1 MPETEADRGQWKR
14 LTQSLSAKLISL
26 LLLVMVGI
34 FALLGY
40 LNIRL
45 HRQHLEAAT
54 LTSAE
59 RVSDVIKRSTSYYML
74 RNNREGLYHAIAT
87 MADEPGMVRVRIFD
101 REGNISYSSDPSE
114 VGHAVD
120 KSAEACY
127 GCHAQGQ
134 SLERLNR
141 PDRFRIY
148 RDASGQ
154 RILGVITPIENQ
166 PSCSNAV
173 CHAHPA
179 SQKILGVL
187 DTNLSLAKTDAQ
199 LAQTS
204 WRMLAYTIFAL
215 IDISLLT
222 WLFVW
227 RLVGQPL
234 KNLKDGTRELADG
247 NLGYQLIVD
256 SRDEAGELASSFNR
270 MSLQLRAANE
280 EIVAWAKTLED
291 RVDQKTRELKR
302 AHEHVLHVEK
312 MATIGKM
319 AAVVAHEINNPLFGI
334 LTYARLL
341 KKWIQRGEAETTK
354 KKDAEQCLDLIADE
368 SRRCGDLVKNLL
380 TFSRT
385 NPMNVQ
391 TTNLNSVVDRSVRLV
406 AHQLELNGVELHLD
420 LPSNLPMIQCDPGQ
434 IEQVLLAL
442 IMNAIDAMPRGGNL
456 WVRTRVEDETDE
468 LAIEV
473 RDDGSGIPP
482 EILPRIFEPFLTT
495 KETGKS
501 VGLGLA
507 VSRNIIEHHRG
518 RVEVQSEVGKGT
530 TFTVTLPMNGGGAPL
545 VASGVEAGK
554 LNRGHCHEP
563 TRKTADCR

>member
-1 MPETEADRGQWKR
+1 MPETESDRGQWER
-14 LTQSLSAKLISL
+14 LTHSISAKLISL
-26 LLLVMVGI
+26 LLLVMLGI
-34 FALLGY
+34 FGLLGY

-54 LTSAE
+54 LASAE

-127 GCHAQGQ
+127 GCHAQSQ
-134 SLERLNR
+134 SLEHLNR

-199 LAQTS
+199 LTQSS
-204 WRMLAYTIFAL
+204 WRMLAYTMFAL
-215 IDISLLT
+215 LDISLLT

-234 KNLKDGTRELADG
+234 KHLKDGTSELADG
-247 NLGYQLIVD
+247 NLGYQLEVD
-256 SRDEAGELASSFNR
+256 STDEAGELASSFNR

-319 AAVVAHEINNPLFGI
+319 AAVVAHEINNPLSGI
-334 LTYARLL
+334 LTYAKLL
-341 KKWIQRGEAETTK
+341 KKWIQRGEAETSK
-354 KKDAEQCLDLIADE
+354 KNDAEQCLDLIADE

-380 TFSRT
+380 TFSHT
-385 NPMNVQ
+385 SPMNVQ
-391 TTNLNSVVDRSVRLV
+391 TTDLNTVVDRSVRLV

-420 LPSNLPMIQCDPGQ
+420 LPSNLPAIQCDPGQ

-456 WVRTRVEDETDE
+456 WVSTRMGEESDE

-482 EILPRIFEPFLTT
+482 EILPHIFEPFLTT

-507 VSRNIIEHHRG
+507 VSQNIIEGHRG
-518 RVEVQSEVGKGT
+518 RVDVHSEVGKGT
-530 TFTVTLPMNGGGAPL
+530 TFTVTLPVEGGGVPL

-554 LNRGHCHEP
+554 LKSR
-563 TRKTADCR
+563 

>member
-1 MPETEADRGQWKR
+1 MPETESDRGQWER
-14 LTQSLSAKLISL
+14 LTHSISAKLISL
-26 LLLVMVGI
+26 LLLVMLGI
-34 FALLGY
+34 FGLLGY

-54 LTSAE
+54 LASAE

-74 RNNREGLYHAIAT
+74 RNNREGLYHAMAT

-127 GCHAQGQ
+127 GCHAQSQ
-134 SLERLNR
+134 SLEHLNR

-199 LAQTS
+199 LAQSS
-204 WRMLAYTIFAL
+204 WRMLAYTMFAL
-215 IDISLLT
+215 LDISLLT

-234 KNLKDGTRELADG
+234 KHLKDGTSELADG
-247 NLGYQLIVD
+247 NLGYQLEVD
-256 SRDEAGELASSFNR
+256 STDEAGELASSFNR

-319 AAVVAHEINNPLFGI
+319 AAVVAHEINNPLSGI
-334 LTYARLL
+334 LTYAKLL
-341 KKWIQRGEAETTK
+341 KKWIQRGEAETSK
-354 KKDAEQCLDLIADE
+354 KNDAEQCLDLIADE

-380 TFSRT
+380 TFSHT
-385 NPMNVQ
+385 SPMNVQ
-391 TTNLNSVVDRSVRLV
+391 TTDLNTVVDRSVRLV

-420 LPSNLPMIQCDPGQ
+420 LPSNLPAIQCDPGQ

-456 WVRTRVEDETDE
+456 WVGTRMGEEIDE

-482 EILPRIFEPFLTT
+482 EILPHIFEPFLTT

-507 VSRNIIEHHRG
+507 VSQNIIEGHRG
-518 RVEVQSEVGKGT
+518 RVDVHSEVGKGT
-530 TFTVTLPMNGGGAPL
+530 TFTVTLPVEGGGVPL

-554 LNRGHCHEP
+554 LKSR
-563 TRKTADCR
+563 

>member
-1 MPETEADRGQWKR
+1 MPETESDRGQWER
-14 LTQSLSAKLISL
+14 LTHSISAKLISL
-26 LLLVMVGI
+26 LLLVMLGI
-34 FALLGY
+34 FGLLGY

-54 LTSAE
+54 LASAE

-74 RNNREGLYHAIAT
+74 RNNREGLYHSIAT

-127 GCHAQGQ
+127 GCHAQSQ
-134 SLERLNR
+134 SLEHLNR

-199 LAQTS
+199 LAQSS
-204 WRMLAYTIFAL
+204 WRMLAYTMFAL
-215 IDISLLT
+215 LDISLLT

-234 KNLKDGTRELADG
+234 KHLKDGTSELAGG
-247 NLGYQLIVD
+247 NLGYQLEVD
-256 SRDEAGELASSFNR
+256 STDEAGELASSFNR

-319 AAVVAHEINNPLFGI
+319 AAVVAHEINNPLSGI
-334 LTYARLL
+334 LTYAKLL
-341 KKWIQRGEAETTK
+341 KKWIQRGEAETSK

-380 TFSRT
+380 TFSHT
-385 NPMNVQ
+385 SPMNVQ
-391 TTNLNSVVDRSVRLV
+391 TTDLNTVVDRSVRLV

-456 WVRTRVEDETDE
+456 WVSTRMGDESDE

-482 EILPRIFEPFLTT
+482 EILPHIFEPFLTT

-507 VSRNIIEHHRG
+507 VSQNIIEGHRG
-518 RVEVQSEVGKGT
+518 RVDVHSEVGKGT
-530 TFTVTLPMNGGGAPL
+530 TFTVTLPVEGGGVPL

-554 LNRGHCHEP
+554 LKSR
-563 TRKTADCR
+563 

>member
-1 MPETEADRGQWKR
+1 MPETESDRGQWER
-14 LTQSLSAKLISL
+14 LTHSISAKLISL
-26 LLLVMVGI
+26 LLLVMLGI
-34 FALLGY
+34 FGLLGY

-54 LTSAE
+54 LASAE

-74 RNNREGLYHAIAT
+74 RNNREGLYHAMAT

-127 GCHAQGQ
+127 GCHAQSQ
-134 SLERLNR
+134 SLEHLNR

-199 LAQTS
+199 LAQSS
-204 WRMLAYTIFAL
+204 WRMLAYTMFAL
-215 IDISLLT
+215 LDISLLT

-234 KNLKDGTRELADG
+234 KHLKDGTSELADG
-247 NLGYQLIVD
+247 NLGYQLEVD
-256 SRDEAGELASSFNR
+256 STDEAGELASSFNR

-319 AAVVAHEINNPLFGI
+319 AAVVAHEINNPLSGI
-334 LTYARLL
+334 LTYAKLL
-341 KKWIQRGEAETTK
+341 KKWIQRGEAETSK
-354 KKDAEQCLDLIADE
+354 KNDAEQCLDLIADE

-380 TFSRT
+380 TFSHT
-385 NPMNVQ
+385 SPMNVQ
-391 TTNLNSVVDRSVRLV
+391 TTDLNTVVDRSVRLV

-420 LPSNLPMIQCDPGQ
+420 LPSNLPAIQCDPGQ

-456 WVRTRVEDETDE
+456 WVSTRMGDESDE

-482 EILPRIFEPFLTT
+482 EILPHIFEPFLTT

-507 VSRNIIEHHRG
+507 VSQNIIEGHRG
-518 RVEVQSEVGKGT
+518 RVDVHSEVGKGT
-530 TFTVTLPMNGGGAPL
+530 TFTVTLPLEGGGVPL

-554 LNRGHCHEP
+554 LKSR
-563 TRKTADCR
+563 

>member
-1 MPETEADRGQWKR
+1 MPETESDRGQWER
-14 LTQSLSAKLISL
+14 LTHSISAKLISL
-26 LLLVMVGI
+26 LLLVMLGI
-34 FALLGY
+34 FGLLGY

-54 LTSAE
+54 LASAE

-74 RNNREGLYHAIAT
+74 RNNREGLYHAMAT

-127 GCHAQGQ
+127 GCHAQSQ
-134 SLERLNR
+134 SLEHLNR

-199 LAQTS
+199 LAQSS
-204 WRMLAYTIFAL
+204 WRMLAYTMFAL
-215 IDISLLT
+215 LDISLLT

-234 KNLKDGTRELADG
+234 KHLKDGTSELADG
-247 NLGYQLIVD
+247 NLGYQLEVD
-256 SRDEAGELASSFNR
+256 STDEAGELASSFNR

-319 AAVVAHEINNPLFGI
+319 AAVVAHEINNPLSGI
-334 LTYARLL
+334 LTYAKLL
-341 KKWIQRGEAETTK
+341 KKWIQRGEAETSK
-354 KKDAEQCLDLIADE
+354 KNDAEQCLDLIADE

-380 TFSRT
+380 TFSHT
-385 NPMNVQ
+385 SPMNVQ
-391 TTNLNSVVDRSVRLV
+391 TTDLNTVVDRSVRLV

-420 LPSNLPMIQCDPGQ
+420 LPSNLPAIQCDPGQ

-456 WVRTRVEDETDE
+456 WVSTRMGEESDE

-482 EILPRIFEPFLTT
+482 EILPHIFEPFLTT

-507 VSRNIIEHHRG
+507 VSQNIIEGHRG
-518 RVEVQSEVGKGT
+518 RVDVHSEVGKGT
-530 TFTVTLPMNGGGAPL
+530 TFTVTLPVEGGGVPL

-554 LNRGHCHEP
+554 LKSR
-563 TRKTADCR
+563 

>member
-1 MPETEADRGQWKR
+1 MPETEPVRDRWNR
-14 LTQSLSAKLISL
+14 LSHSLSAKLIAL

-34 FALLGY
+34 FGILGY

-59 RVSDVIKRSTSYYML
+59 RVSDVIKRSMSYYML
-74 RNNREGLYHAIAT
+74 RNNREGIYHAMAT

-101 REGNISYSSDPSE
+101 REGEISYSSEPAE
-114 VGHAVD
+114 VGHTVD
-120 KSAEACY
+120 KGAEACY
-127 GCHAQGQ
+127 GCHTRSEPLAH
-134 SLERLNR
+134 LNR
-141 PDRFRIY
+141 PDRFRIF
-148 RDASGQ
+148 RDSAGQ

-166 PSCSNAV
+166 PSCSNAA

-187 DTNLSLAKTDAQ
+187 DTNLSLATADAQ

-204 WRMLAYTIFAL
+204 WRMLAYTLFAL
-215 IDISLLT
+215 FDVSLLT

-227 RLVGQPL
+227 RLVGEPL
-234 KNLKDGTRELADG
+234 KELKDGTRQLAEG
-247 NLGYQLIVD
+247 NLGYQLEVD
-256 SRDEAGELASSFNR
+256 STDEVGELASSFNR

-319 AAVVAHEINNPLFGI
+319 AAVVAHEINNPLSSI

-341 KKWIQRGEAETTK
+341 KKWVQRGEVGTSKRAE
-354 KKDAEQCLDLIADE
+354 AEQSLDLIADE
-368 SRRCGDLVKNLL
+368 SRRCGDLVRNLL
-380 TFSRT
+380 TFSHT
-385 NPMNVQ
+385 APMNLQ
-391 TTNLNSVVDRSVRLV
+391 TTDLNTVVDRSVRLIS
-406 AHQLELNGVELHLD
+406 HQLEMNGVELHRELAEG
-420 LPSNLPMIQCDPGQ
+420 LPAIHCDPGQ

-442 IMNAIDAMPRGGNL
+442 IINAVDAMPHGGNL
-456 WVRTRVEDETDE
+456 WVSTSLDEHASE
-468 LAIEV
+468 VMLRV
-473 RDDGSGIPP
+473 RDDGCGIPTD
-482 EILPRIFEPFLTT
+482 LLARIFEPFLTT
-495 KETGKS
+495 KETGKG

-507 VSRNIIEHHRG
+507 VSRNIVERHRG
-518 RVEVQSEVGKGT
+518 RIEVQSEIGKGT
-530 TFTVTLPMNGGGAPL
+530 TFMVTLPVSSSLTVLAAVGNE
-545 VASGVEAGK
+545 VATLKS
-554 LNRGHCHEP
+554 R
-563 TRKTADCR
+563 

>member
-1 MPETEADRGQWKR
+1 MPGTESDRGQWER
-14 LTQSLSAKLISL
+14 LTHSISAKLISL
-26 LLLVMVGI
+26 LLLVMLGI
-34 FALLGY
+34 FGLLGY

-54 LTSAE
+54 LASAE
-59 RVSDVIKRSTSYYML
+59 RVSDVIRRSTSYYML
-74 RNNREGLYHAIAT
+74 RNNREGLYHSIAT

-127 GCHAQGQ
+127 GCHAQSQ
-134 SLERLNR
+134 SLEHLNR

-199 LAQTS
+199 LAQSS
-204 WRMLAYTIFAL
+204 WRMLAYTMFAL
-215 IDISLLT
+215 LDISLLT

-234 KNLKDGTRELADG
+234 KHLKDGTSELADG
-247 NLGYQLIVD
+247 NLGYQLEVD
-256 SRDEAGELASSFNR
+256 STDEAGELASSFNR

-319 AAVVAHEINNPLFGI
+319 AAVVAHEINNPLSGI
-334 LTYARLL
+334 LTYAKLL
-341 KKWIQRGEAETTK
+341 KKWIQRGEAETSK
-354 KKDAEQCLDLIADE
+354 KNDAEQCLDLIADE

-380 TFSRT
+380 TFSHT
-385 NPMNVQ
+385 SPMNVQ
-391 TTNLNSVVDRSVRLV
+391 TTDLNTVVDRSVRLV

-420 LPSNLPMIQCDPGQ
+420 LPSNLPAIQCDPGQ

-456 WVRTRVEDETDE
+456 WVSTRMGGESDE

-482 EILPRIFEPFLTT
+482 EILPNIFEPFLTT

-507 VSRNIIEHHRG
+507 VSQNIIEGHRG
-518 RVEVQSEVGKGT
+518 RVDVHSEVGKGT
-530 TFTVTLPMNGGGAPL
+530 TFTVTLPVEGGGVPL

-554 LNRGHCHEP
+554 LKSR
-563 TRKTADCR
+563 

>member
-1 MPETEADRGQWKR
+1 MPETESDRGQWER
-14 LTQSLSAKLISL
+14 LTHSISAKLISL
-26 LLLVMVGI
+26 LLLVMLGI
-34 FALLGY
+34 FGLLGY

-45 HRQHLEAAT
+45 HRQHLEAST
-54 LTSAE
+54 LASAE

-74 RNNREGLYHAIAT
+74 RNNREGLYHAMAT

-127 GCHAQGQ
+127 GCHAQSQ
-134 SLERLNR
+134 SLEHLNR

-148 RDASGQ
+148 RDSSGQ

-166 PSCSNAV
+166 LSCSNAV

-199 LAQTS
+199 LAQSS
-204 WRMLAYTIFAL
+204 WRMLAYTMFAL
-215 IDISLLT
+215 LDISLLT

-234 KNLKDGTRELADG
+234 KHLKDGTSQLADG
-247 NLGYQLIVD
+247 NLGYQLEVD
-256 SRDEAGELASSFNR
+256 STDEAGQLASSFNR

-319 AAVVAHEINNPLFGI
+319 AAVVAHEINNPLSGI
-334 LTYARLL
+334 LTYAKLL
-341 KKWIQRGEAETTK
+341 KKWIQRGEAETSRK
-354 KKDAEQCLDLIADE
+354 NDAEQCLDLIADE

-380 TFSRT
+380 TFSHT
-385 NPMNVQ
+385 SPMNVQ
-391 TTNLNSVVDRSVRLV
+391 TSDLNTVVDRSVRLV

-420 LPSNLPMIQCDPGQ
+420 LSSDLPAIQCDPGQ

-456 WVRTRVEDETDE
+456 WVSTRMGEESDE

-482 EILPRIFEPFLTT
+482 EVLPNIFEPFLTT

-507 VSRNIIEHHRG
+507 VSQNIIEGHRG
-518 RVEVQSEVGKGT
+518 RVEVHSEVGKGT
-530 TFTVTLPMNGGGAPL
+530 TFTVTLPVEGGGVPL

-554 LNRGHCHEP
+554 LKSR
-563 TRKTADCR
+563 

>member
-1 MPETEADRGQWKR
+1 MPETESDRGQWER
-14 LTQSLSAKLISL
+14 LTHSISAKLISL
-26 LLLVMVGI
+26 LLLVMLGI
-34 FALLGY
+34 FGLLGY

-54 LTSAE
+54 LASAE

-74 RNNREGLYHAIAT
+74 RNNREGLYHSIAT

-127 GCHAQGQ
+127 GCHAQSQ
-134 SLERLNR
+134 SLEHLNR

-199 LAQTS
+199 LAQSS

-215 IDISLLT
+215 LDISLLT

-234 KNLKDGTRELADG
+234 KHLKDGTSELAGG
-247 NLGYQLIVD
+247 NLGYQLEVD
-256 SRDEAGELASSFNR
+256 STDEAGELASSFNR

-319 AAVVAHEINNPLFGI
+319 AAVVAHEINNPLSGI
-334 LTYARLL
+334 LTYAKLL
-341 KKWIQRGEAETTK
+341 KKWIQRGEAETSK
-354 KKDAEQCLDLIADE
+354 KNDAEQCLDLIADE

-380 TFSRT
+380 TFSHT
-385 NPMNVQ
+385 SPMNVQ
-391 TTNLNSVVDRSVRLV
+391 TTDLNTVVDRSVRLV

-420 LPSNLPMIQCDPGQ
+420 LPSNLPAIQCDPGQ

-456 WVRTRVEDETDE
+456 WVTTRMGDETDE

-482 EILPRIFEPFLTT
+482 EILPNIFEPFLTT

-507 VSRNIIEHHRG
+507 VSQNIIEGHRG
-518 RVEVQSEVGKGT
+518 RVDVHSEVGKGT
-530 TFTVTLPMNGGGAPL
+530 TFTVTLPLEGGGVPL

-554 LNRGHCHEP
+554 LKSR
-563 TRKTADCR
+563 

>member
-1 MPETEADRGQWKR
+1 MPETEPDRGRWNR
-14 LTQSLSAKLISL
+14 LTHSLSAKLISL

-34 FALLGY
+34 FGLLGY

-74 RNNREGLYHAIAT
+74 RNDREGMYHALAT

-101 REGNISYSSDPSE
+101 REGRISYSSDPSE
-114 VGHAVD
+114 VGHIVD
-120 KSAEACY
+120 KGAEACY
-127 GCHAQGQ
+127 GCHARSQT
-134 SLERLNR
+134 LARLNR

-148 RDASGQ
+148 RGGKGQ

-166 PSCSNAV
+166 AGCSNGE

-179 SQKILGVL
+179 GQQVLGVL
-187 DTNLSLAKTDAQ
+187 DTNLSLVAADTQ
-199 LAQTS
+199 LGQAS
-204 WRMLAYTIFAL
+204 RRMLAYTLIAL
-215 IDISLLT
+215 LDISLLS

-234 KNLKDGTRELADG
+234 RHLKDGTKELADG
-247 NLGYQLIVD
+247 NLGYQLKVE
-256 SRDEAGELASSFNR
+256 SRDEVGELATSFNR
-270 MSLQLRAANE
+270 MSLQLCAANE
-280 EIVAWAKTLED
+280 EIVAWAKTLEE

-319 AAVVAHEINNPLFGI
+319 AAVVAHEINNPLSGI
-334 LTYARLL
+334 LTYAKLL
-341 KKWIQRGEAETTK
+341 RRWIERGEVETSK
-354 KKDAEQCLDLIADE
+354 RQDAEQCLDLIADE

-385 NPMNVQ
+385 APMNVQ
-391 TTNLNSVVDRSVRLV
+391 TTDLNSVVDRSVRLI
-406 AHQLELNGVELHLD
+406 AHQLKLNGVELHPD
-420 LPSNLPMIQCDPGQ
+420 LPQDLPRIQCDPGQ
-434 IEQVLLAL
+434 IEQVVLAL
-442 IMNAIDAMPRGGNL
+442 VMNAIDAMPHGGNL
-456 WVRTRVEDETDE
+456 WLSTRLRADSSEVE
-468 LAIEV
+468 IRV

-482 EILPRIFEPFLTT
+482 DVLPQIFEPFLTT

-507 VSRNIIEHHRG
+507 VSQNIVEGHRG
-518 RVEVQSEVGKGT
+518 RIEVESEPGKGT
-530 TFTVTLPMNGGGAPL
+530 TFTVTLPVEGSGVPL
-545 VASGVEAGK
+545 VAPLAAATQMKS
-554 LNRGHCHEP
+554 R
-563 TRKTADCR
+563 

>member
-1 MPETEADRGQWKR
+1 M
-14 LTQSLSAKLISL
+14 TQSLSAKLISL
-26 LLLVMVGI
+26 LLLVMLGI
-34 FALLGY
+34 FGLLGY

-59 RVSDVIKRSTSYYML
+59 RVSDVIKRSTTYYML
-74 RNNREGLYHAIAT
+74 RNNREGLYHAMAT

-148 RDASGQ
+148 RDSSGQ

-166 PSCSNAV
+166 PSCSNAI

-179 SQKILGVL
+179 KQKILGVL
-187 DTNLSLAKTDAQ
+187 DTNLSLAKADAQ

-234 KNLKDGTRELADG
+234 KHLKDGTRQLADG
-247 NLGYQLIVD
+247 NLGYQLEVD
-256 SRDEAGELASSFNR
+256 SNDEAGELASSFNR
-270 MSLQLRAANE
+270 MSLQLRSANE

-291 RVDQKTRELKR
+291 RVEQKTRELNR

-319 AAVVAHEINNPLFGI
+319 AAVVAHEINNPLSGI

-341 KKWIQRGEAETTK
+341 KKWIQRGEAESSK
-354 KKDAEQCLDLIADE
+354 KQDAEQCLDLIADE

-385 NPMNVQ
+385 SPMNVQ

-420 LPSNLPMIQCDPGQ
+420 LPSNLPPIQCDPGQ

-456 WVRTRVEDETDE
+456 WVRTRVDEEADE
-468 LAIEV
+468 LTIEV
-473 RDDGSGIPP
+473 RDDGSGIAP

-495 KETGKS
+495 KESGKS

-507 VSRNIIEHHRG
+507 VSRNIIEGHRG

-530 TFTVTLPMNGGGAPL
+530 TFTVKLPMNGGGVPL

-554 LNRGHCHEP
+554 LKSR
-563 TRKTADCR
+563 

>member
-1 MPETEADRGQWKR
+1 MPETEPDRGRWNR
-14 LTQSLSAKLISL
+14 LTHSLSAKLISL

-34 FALLGY
+34 FGLLGY

-74 RNNREGLYHAIAT
+74 RNDREGMYHALAT

-101 REGNISYSSDPSE
+101 REGRISYSSDPSE
-114 VGHAVD
+114 VGHIVD
-120 KSAEACY
+120 KGAEACY
-127 GCHAQGQ
+127 GCHARSQT
-134 SLERLNR
+134 LARLNR

-148 RDASGQ
+148 RDGKGQ

-166 PSCSNAV
+166 AGCSNGE

-179 SQKILGVL
+179 GQQVLGVL
-187 DTNLSLAKTDAQ
+187 DTNLSLVAADTQ
-199 LAQTS
+199 LGQAS
-204 WRMLAYTIFAL
+204 RRMLAYTLIAL
-215 IDISLLT
+215 LDISLLS

-234 KNLKDGTRELADG
+234 RHLKDGTKELADG
-247 NLGYQLIVD
+247 NLGYQLKVE
-256 SRDEAGELASSFNR
+256 SRDEVGELATSFNR
-270 MSLQLRAANE
+270 MSLQLCAANE
-280 EIVAWAKTLED
+280 EIVAWAKTLEE

-319 AAVVAHEINNPLFGI
+319 AAVVAHEINNPLSGI
-334 LTYARLL
+334 LTYAKLL
-341 KKWIQRGEAETTK
+341 RRWIERGEVETSK
-354 KKDAEQCLDLIADE
+354 RQDAEQCLDLIADE

-385 NPMNVQ
+385 APMNVQ
-391 TTNLNSVVDRSVRLV
+391 TTDLNSVVDRSVRLI
-406 AHQLELNGVELHLD
+406 AHQLKLNGVELHPD
-420 LPSNLPMIQCDPGQ
+420 LPQDLPRIQCDPGQ
-434 IEQVLLAL
+434 IEQVVLAL
-442 IMNAIDAMPRGGNL
+442 VMNAIDAMPHGGNL
-456 WVRTRVEDETDE
+456 WLSTRLRADSSEVE
-468 LAIEV
+468 IRV

-482 EILPRIFEPFLTT
+482 DVLPQIFEPFLTT

-507 VSRNIIEHHRG
+507 VSQNIVEGHRG
-518 RVEVQSEVGKGT
+518 RIEVESEPGKGT
-530 TFTVTLPMNGGGAPL
+530 TFTVTLPVEGSGVPL
-545 VASGVEAGK
+545 VAPLAAATQMKS
-554 LNRGHCHEP
+554 R
-563 TRKTADCR
+563 

>member
-74 RNNREGLYHAIAT
+74 RNNREGLYHAMAT

-148 RDASGQ
+148 RDGSGQ

-166 PSCSNAV
+166 PSCSNAG

-215 IDISLLT
+215 IDISMLT

-234 KNLKDGTRELADG
+234 KNLKDGTRERADG
-247 NLGYQLIVD
+247 NLVYQLIVD

-280 EIVAWAKTLED
+280 EIVAWARTLED
-291 RVDQKTRELKR
+291 RVDQKTCELKR

-319 AAVVAHEINNPLFGI
+319 AAVVAHEINNPLSGI

-385 NPMNVQ
+385 SPMNVQ
-391 TTNLNSVVDRSVRLV
+391 TTNLNSVVDRSVILV

-420 LPSNLPMIQCDPGQ
+420 LPSNLPMVQCDPGQ

-442 IMNAIDAMPRGGNL
+442 IMNAIDAMQRGGNL

-545 VASGVEAGK
+545 VVSGVGGGK
-554 LNRGHCHEP
+554 LKSRSLP
-563 TRKTADCR
+563 

>member
-1 MPETEADRGQWKR
+1 MPETESHRVQWNR
-14 LTQSLSAKLISL
+14 LTHSISAKLISL

-34 FALLGY
+34 FGLLGY

-54 LTSAE
+54 LASAE

-74 RNNREGLYHAIAT
+74 RNNREGLYHAMAT

-127 GCHAQGQ
+127 GCHAQSQ
-134 SLERLNR
+134 SLEHLNR

-148 RDASGQ
+148 RDTSGQ

-166 PSCSNAV
+166 PSCSNAL

-187 DTNLSLAKTDAQ
+187 DTNLSLAKADAQ
-199 LAQTS
+199 LAQS
-204 WRMLAYTIFAL
+204 SRRMLAYTIFAL
-215 IDISLLT
+215 LDISLLA

-234 KNLKDGTRELADG
+234 KHLKDGTRELADG
-247 NLGYQLIVD
+247 NLGYHIVVD
-256 SRDEAGELASSFNR
+256 STDEAGELASSFNR

-302 AHEHVLHVEK
+302 AHDHVLHVEK

-319 AAVVAHEINNPLFGI
+319 AAVVAHEINNPLSGI
-334 LTYARLL
+334 LTYAKLL
-341 KKWIQRGEAETTK
+341 KKWIQRGEAEASK
-354 KKDAEQCLDLIADE
+354 KNDAEQCLDLIADE

-380 TFSRT
+380 TFSHT
-385 NPMNVQ
+385 SPMNVQ
-391 TTNLNSVVDRSVRLV
+391 TTDLNTVVDRSVRLV
-406 AHQLELNGVELHLD
+406 AHQLELNGVELHLN
-420 LPSNLPMIQCDPGQ
+420 LPSNLPAIQCDPGQ

-456 WVRTRVEDETDE
+456 WVRTRMGEDPDE
-468 LAIEV
+468 LSIEV

-482 EILPRIFEPFLTT
+482 EVLPNIFEPFLTT

-507 VSRNIIEHHRG
+507 VSQNIIEGHRG
-518 RVEVQSEVGKGT
+518 RVDVQSDVGKGT
-530 TFTVTLPMNGGGAPL
+530 TFTVTLPVDAGGIPL
-545 VASGVEAGK
+545 LTLEAGK
-554 LNRGHCHEP
+554 LKSR
-563 TRKTADCR
+563 